1 MRNVEPPL
9 PLQVAICAGPPLGVD
24 EKGDSMID
32 TTTIDRVI
40 GATAYDST
48 GDKLGKVG
56 QVYVDTDSGRPLWA
70 SVNTGLFGMSESFVP
85 LENASFE
92 GDELRVAYDKDR
104 VKDAPRVEADRE
116 ISEEEQSQLW
126 EYYGLSGSSSG
137 TDFDTTGT
145 TGTTGG
151 FDSTRGAGHD
161 TSGPDTDDAM
171 TRSEEELS
179 VGKRSVETGRA
190 RLRKHIVTENQ
201 TVTVPVE
208 REEVVLEREPITDA
222 NVGDAMRGGDL
233 TEEEHEVT
241 LHEEQVVVD
250 KQTVPV
256 ERVRVGKETHVE
268 NERVSEDV
276 RKEQIEFDKDGNV

>member
-1 MRNVEPPL
+1 
-9 PLQVAICAGPPLGVD
+9 
-24 EKGDSMID
+24 MID
-32 TTTIDRVI
+32 STTIDRVI
-40 GATAYDST
+40 GTTAYDST

-70 SVNTGLFGMSESFVP
+70 SVNTGLFGISESFVP
-85 LENASFE
+85 LENATFE
-92 GDELRVAYDKDR
+92 GDELRVAYEKDR

-126 EYYGLSGSSSG
+126 EYYGLSGGSSMN
-137 TDFDTTGT
+137 DYDT

-151 FDSTRGAGHD
+151 FDRSSEFDTTRGAGHD
-161 TSGPDTDDAM
+161 TSGPNTDDAM

-208 REEVVLEREPITDA
+208 REEVRLEREPITEA
-222 NVGDAMRGGDL
+222 NIGDAMRGGDL

-250 KQTVPV
+250 KKTVPV
-256 ERVRVGKETHVE
+256 ERVRVGTETHVE

-276 RKEQIEFDKDGNV
+276 RKEQIDFDKDSSL

>member
-1 MRNVEPPL
+1 MTR
-9 PLQVAICAGPPLGVD
+9 I
-24 EKGDSMID
+24 
-32 TTTIDRVI
+32 
-40 GATAYDST
+40 
-48 GDKLGKVG
+48 
-56 QVYVDTDSGRPLWA
+56 A
-70 SVNTGLFGMSESFVP
+70 SRTP
-85 LENASFE
+85 
-92 GDELRVAYDKDR
+92 
-104 VKDAPRVEADRE
+104 PRVEADRE

>member
-1 MRNVEPPL
+1 
-9 PLQVAICAGPPLGVD
+9 
-24 EKGDSMID
+24 MID
-32 TTTIDRVI
+32 TSTIDRVI
-40 GATAYDST
+40 GTTAYDST
-48 GDKLGKVG
+48 GDKLGTVG

-92 GDELRVAYDKDR
+92 GDGLRVAYEKDR

-126 EYYGLSGSSSG
+126 EYYGLSGSS
-137 TDFDTTGT
+137 TMNDYDTTGT
-145 TGTTGG
+145 TGS
-151 FDSTRGAGHD
+151 FDRSSEFDTMRGAGHD

-208 REEVVLEREPITDA
+208 REEVRLEREPITDA

-256 ERVRVGKETHVE
+256 ERVRVGTETHVE

-276 RKEQIEFDKDGNV
+276 RKEEIDFDKDGNV

>member
-1 MRNVEPPL
+1 
-9 PLQVAICAGPPLGVD
+9 
-24 EKGDSMID
+24 MID
-32 TTTIDRVI
+32 STTIDRVI
-40 GATAYDST
+40 GTTAYDRD

-70 SVNTGLFGMSESFVP
+70 SVNTGLFGLSESFVP
-85 LENASFE
+85 LENATLE
-92 GDELRVAYDKDR
+92 GDELRVAYEKDR

-126 EYYGLSGSSSG
+126 EYYGLSGGSSMN
-137 TDFDTTGT
+137 DYDT

-151 FDSTRGAGHD
+151 FDRSSEFDSSRGAGHD
-161 TSGPDTDDAM
+161 TSGPNTDDAM

-208 REEVVLEREPITDA
+208 REEVRLEREPITDA
-222 NVGDAMRGGDL
+222 NRGDAMRGTDL
-233 TEEEHEVT
+233 SEEEHEVT

-250 KQTVPV
+250 KKTVPV
-256 ERVRVGKETHVE
+256 ERVRVDKETRVD
-268 NERVSEDV
+268 NERVSENV
-276 RKEQIEFDKDGNV
+276 RKEQIDFDKDSSL

>member
-1 MRNVEPPL
+1 
-9 PLQVAICAGPPLGVD
+9 
-24 EKGDSMID
+24 
-32 TTTIDRVI
+32 
-40 GATAYDST
+40 
-48 GDKLGKVG
+48 
-56 QVYVDTDSGRPLWA
+56 
-70 SVNTGLFGMSESFVP
+70 
-85 LENASFE
+85 
-92 GDELRVAYDKDR
+92 
-104 VKDAPRVEADRE
+104 
-116 ISEEEQSQLW
+116 
-126 EYYGLSGSSSG
+126 
-137 TDFDTTGT
+137 
-145 TGTTGG
+145 
-151 FDSTRGAGHD
+151 
-161 TSGPDTDDAM
+161 M